1 MTDVFDTISSEDREK
16 VEKLADIV
24 RKSPFYKQWAN
35 YYGSVA
41 EPYPV
46 DTKPRTAT
54 VSFLLCGDAFR
65 KDNSLKKAVVKEI
78 EQLVKDIELVMNP
91 ITVVWNRSYN
101 QLNFTLKGL
110 HTPKEVYVS
119 DQVPCGALYQPMFAK
134 VVRLASVLLEIFRL
148 GNNLPLVIT
157 FIRKDGSGERKTLA
171 TDIRVPR
178 KTAPNYPSFV
188 MREAARLMSDAADPN
203 DPCDGF
209 SPDRVE
215 IVAIDTGDTYKFN
228 L

>member
-65 KDNSLKKAVVKEI
+65 KD
-78 EQLVKDIELVMNP
+78 
-91 ITVVWNRSYN
+91 
-101 QLNFTLKGL
+101 
-110 HTPKEVYVS
+110 
-119 DQVPCGALYQPMFAK
+119 
-134 VVRLASVLLEIFRL
+134 
-148 GNNLPLVIT
+148 
-157 FIRKDGSGERKTLA
+157 GSGERKTLA

-178 KTAPNYPSFV
+178 KTAPNYSSFV